1 MRKLIFYLMVF
12 NCILCKAQ
20 NFRCGDY
27 YTAVEE
33 FKKAKSSNLNKYAT
47 RLKEQGYYDK
57 STGIRYLFR
66 IEHNDVDSVV
76 LCDYAQRWFA
86 KRTNK
91 QIEDVVRSFKEK
103 GAFTSEEHLNIYDAT
118 VFWKKTNASV
128 SAEIAVIVAVK
139 NGFFDIGV
147 ICPCYTT
154 TFHNKTLRDLLKDRE
169 FEHYTNRV
177 MDVFPFKSTNLDK
190 MYATAYVYASGKCL
204 DIIGEFLDYLNQQ

>member
-1 MRKLIFYLMVF
+1 MRYLVLYLMVF
-12 NCILCKAQ
+12 NCFLCKAQ

-27 YTAVEE
+27 HTAVEA

-66 IEHNDVDSVV
+66 IEHNDVDSAV

-103 GAFTSEEHLNIYDAT
+103 GAFTSEEHLSIPEAT
-118 VFWKKTNASV
+118 VFGDKTTAGV
-128 SAEIAVIVAVK
+128 SAVIAVIVGIK
-139 NGFFDIGV
+139 NGFLDIGA

-154 TFHNKTLRDLLKDRE
+154 TFHNKTLRDLLKDQE
-169 FEHYTNRV
+169 YEHYTNRI
-177 MDVFPFKSTNLDK
+177 MDVFPFKSANLNR